1 MRSPTMK
8 SVMNHFNKED
18 RDKKRLMQ
26 VMKIASKRLSMAQI
40 EVISLSFS
48 FFAQD
53 TDCMKLSS

>member
-40 EVISLSFS
+40 EVISLSF
-48 FFAQD
+48 FFH
-53 TDCMKLSS
+53 MHI